1 MQRKIKNE
9 KIKRLTKGFSLI
21 EIMVSLSL
29 FIVVI
34 VISMG
39 SILSVLDA
47 NKKSQSL
54 RAVMDN
60 LNITLESMSRT
71 IRFGQDYRSWGCPP
85 LPPLPTD
92 PHDCNLGDSS
102 LTVKA
107 SNASYVTYQLTNGRI
122 GRVVDG
128 GSEAFITSPD
138 VTITK
143 LAFYVFGSAPYGGGT
158 DL

>member
-47 NKKSQSL
+47 NRKSQSL

-60 LNITLESMSRT
+60 LNFTLESMTRS
-71 IRFGQDYRSWGCPP
+71 IRFGQNYHCGSSGDITAS
-85 LPPLPTD
+85 L
-92 PHDCNLGDSS
+92 DCTLGADS

-107 SNASYVTYQLTNGRI
+107 SNNLHVTYRLTGGRI
-122 GRVVDG
+122 AR
-128 GSEAFITSPD
+128 
-138 VTITK
+138 
-143 LAFYVFGSAPYGGGT
+143 L
-158 DL
+158 